1 MTRCL
6 CAIACTLLTCS
17 ALAEEPAAQ
26 DPLDRSEPDPVATS
40 QGRDQDQN
48 SANSICLLVEG
59 AAKANALPV
68 EFFARVIWQ
77 ESRFRANEVGPQTR
91 SGDRAEGIAQFM
103 PRTAAERG
111 VLDPFNPIEALPKS
125 AEFLREL
132 WQQFG
137 NPGLAAAAYNA
148 GPQRVRDWMAGRR
161 VIPQETRNYVLAVT
175 GRSIDDWATPNA
187 VSGAAPPAVSDCR
200 QLMALL
206 KQRPNPFVIA
216 LTRRVERGTSRPWGV
231 QLSAGFVR
239 ERALASYE
247 SLASRY
253 ADILAGSDPIIIQS
267 TFRSRGARP
276 FYQIRVGAETRASA
290 NTLCDRLLKAGGAC
304 LVLRNLAGPG

>member
-1 MTRCL
+1 L
-6 CAIACTLLTCS
+6 CAIACALLTCS
-17 ALAEEPAAQ
+17 ALAQEPAAQ
-26 DPLDRSEPDPVATS
+26 DPLDRSEPDPVTTS
-40 QGRDQDQN
+40 QDQGQD

-59 AAKANALPV
+59 AAQANGLPL
-68 EFFARVIWQ
+68 EFFARVIWR
-77 ESRFRANEVGPQTR
+77 ESRFRPNEVGPQTR

-111 VLDPFNPIEALPKS
+111 LLDPFNPIEALPKS

-137 NPGLAAAAYNA
+137 NLGLAAAAYNA

-161 VIPQETRNYVLAVT
+161 AIPQETRNYVLAVT
-175 GRSIDDWATPNA
+175 GRSIDDWATPTA
-187 VSGAAPPAVSDCR
+187 ASGAAPKATSDCR
-200 QLMALL
+200 QLIALL
-206 KQRPNPFVIA
+206 KRRPNPFVIA
-216 LTRRVERGTSRPWGV
+216 LTRRVEQGTSRPWGV

-239 ERALASYE
+239 ERALASYD
-247 SLASRY
+247 SLSKRY
-253 ADILAGSDPIIIQS
+253 ADILAGTDPIIIQS

-290 NTLCDRLLKAGGAC
+290 NTLCARLQKAGGAC
-304 LVLRNLAGPG
+304 LVLRNLAGPA

>member
-26 DPLDRSEPDPVATS
+26 DPLDRSEPNPVATS
-40 QGRDQDQN
+40 QGQDQDQN
-48 SANSICLLVEG
+48 SANSVCLLVEG

-77 ESRFRANEVGPQTR
+77 ESRFRPNEVGPQTR
-91 SGDRAEGIAQFM
+91 SGDHAEGIAQFM

-111 VLDPFNPIEALPKS
+111 LLDPFNPIEALPKS

-137 NPGLAAAAYNA
+137 NLGLAAAAYNA

-161 VIPQETRNYVLAVT
+161 AIPQETRNYVLAIT
-175 GRSIDDWATPNA
+175 GRSIDDWATPTA
-187 VSGAAPPAVSDCR
+187 ASGAAPPAVSDCR
-200 QLMALL
+200 QLMALM

-216 LTRRVERGTSRPWGV
+216 LTRRVERGASRPWGV

-276 FYQIRVGAETRASA
+276 FYQVRVGAETRASA
-290 NTLCDRLLKAGGAC
+290 NTLCARLQKAGGAC
-304 LVLRNLAGPG
+304 LVLRNLAGPA